1 MLAAQFANRL
11 VLLLLIAAILSLFL
25 GERLEAAVILA
36 ILTINALLGFA
47 QEYRAERALGA
58 LRRFAIRST

>member
-1 MLAAQFANRL
+1 VLAAQFANRL

-36 ILTINALLGFA
+36 ILAINALLGFA

-58 LRRFAIRST
+58 LGRVALRAP